1 MTCHFRKE
9 NKSMET
15 NIIGVKYEDRFNPRT
30 FGGKSYSYFTN
41 KPVKVGDIVEA
52 PTQYG
57 TSIARVSRVNVPE
70 DEIKE
75 IKPYMKTITKKIN
88 RDRYLKFAEILEDV
102 A

>member
-1 MTCHFRKE
+1 
-9 NKSMET
+9 MET
-15 NIIGVKYEDRFNPRT
+15 NIISVKYEDKFIPRT

-41 KPVKVGDIVEA
+41 LQLNIGDIVEA

-57 TSIARVSRVNVPE
+57 TSIARISRINIPYE
-70 DEIKE
+70 EIQQ

-88 RDRYLKFAEILEDV
+88 RDRYLNFAEILEEI